1 MQMGMKSAPS
11 MPPPV
16 DSEMIESTK
25 KKEASLA
32 AEKAKMLASKKGG
45 MYGTVLTSG
54 MGVEEEATTGK
65 TMLGGTLK

>member
-1 MQMGMKSAPS
+1 MGMKSSPA

-16 DSEMIESTK
+16 DNSMVEETK
-25 KKEASLA
+25 KKEAALA
-32 AEKAKMLASKKGG
+32 EEKAKMLSSKKGG

-65 TMLGGTLK
+65 TMLGGTFKS